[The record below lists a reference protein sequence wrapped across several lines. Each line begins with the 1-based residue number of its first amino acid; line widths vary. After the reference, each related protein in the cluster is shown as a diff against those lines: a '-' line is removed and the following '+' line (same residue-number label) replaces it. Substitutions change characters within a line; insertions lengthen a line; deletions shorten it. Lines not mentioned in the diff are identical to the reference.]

1 MKNFEL
7 RLHHYKIEGKFVLH
21 LHKGKFFFLPNI
33 IYALK
38 KILKKII

>member
-21 LHKGKFFFLPNI
+21 LHNLHKGKIFFLLI
-33 IYALK
+33 RLI
-38 KILKKII
+38 